1 MQTISEIRT
10 VLESA
15 GLSPRKRYGQC
26 FLHDHH
32 YMQSLLELADV
43 PPGAAVLEVGPG
55 TGSLTEELLD
65 RADRVVA
72 AEIDRGLS
80 AVLRKRFAGRED
92 FTLIEGD
99 VLAGKHELAPEVT
112 RHLSG
117 QVHMVSNL
125 PYNIATPLVSQCLID
140 TWRRMVAGSGGLVA
154 FERLTFTVQ
163 REVAQRL
170 IAPPGSGA
178 YGIISVLVAL
188 LADAKAG
195 PVLPPTA
202 FWPRPKVDSQMLRI
216 DFDPAAAE
224 RIVDIDALLAVTGLA
239 MGQRRKKL
247 SSVAKRRGSPIALAD
262 MGEAIER
269 VGVNPDARSGEITP
283 GEYARL
289 AQAVSEIEG

>member
-262 MGEAIER
+262 MVEAIER
-269 VGVNPDARSGEITP
+269 VGVNPDARSGEVTP
-283 GEYARL
+283 GQYARL
-289 AQAVSEIEG
+289 ARAVSEIEG

>member
-80 AVLRKRFAGRED
+80 VVLRKRFAGRED

-112 RHLSG
+112 RHLRG

-140 TWRRMVAGSGGLVA
+140 TWRRMVAGSAGLVA

-289 AQAVSEIEG
+289 ARAVSEIEG